1 MKIINVKDNNFEP
14 INEPLCA
21 AVGNFDGVH
30 LGHQKLID
38 EAKKHNLKSAVLT
51 FYPHPSVFLK
61 NIKDYKLLTPIEHK
75 AEIFQTLGIDYLII
89 VDFNN
94 NVANLS
100 KEDFID
106 LMKRLNIKS
115 CVCGHDFSFGAKALG
130 TPFDLL
136 NNFETYIIPKY
147 VIDNVRVST
156 SYIKELL
163 DDNNV
168 SKAYD
173 LLGRPYSIKG
183 KVVTGSQKGRT
194 IGFPTANIEYKKYYL
209 PKNGVYFVKV
219 RLDNDYYYGM
229 CNVGNNPTF
238 NYSAEK
244 RLEINIFD
252 LDLDLYGKDLEVYFI
267 KNIRNEK
274 KFKSKEELIEQLN
287 IDKNECFKLSKEL
300 KF

>member
-30 LGHQKLID
+30 KGHQKLIE

-75 AEIFQTLGIDYLII
+75 AEIFKTLGIDYLII

-94 NVANLS
+94 TVANLP
-100 KEDFID
+100 KEDFIE
-106 LMKRLNIKS
+106 LMKKLNIQS

-136 NNFETYIIPKY
+136 NSFETYIIPKY

-168 SKAYD
+168 SKASD
-173 LLGRPYSIKG
+173 LLGRYYSIKG
-183 KVVTGSQKGRT
+183 KVVTGSQKGRS
-194 IGFPTANIEYKKYYL
+194 IGFPTANVEYNKYYL

-219 RLDNDYYYGM
+219 KLFDNYYFGM

-238 NYSAEK
+238 NFSAEK
-244 RLEINIFD
+244 RLEINIFG
-252 LDLDLYGKDLEVYFI
+252 LDIDLYGKDLELFLI
-267 KNIRNEK
+267 KNIINEK
-274 KFKSKEELIEQLN
+274 KFK
-287 IDKNECFKLSKEL
+287 
-300 KF
+300 

>member
-30 LGHQKLID
+30 KGHQKLIE

-75 AEIFQTLGIDYLII
+75 AEIFKTLGIDYLII

-94 NVANLS
+94 TVANLP
-100 KEDFID
+100 KEEFIE
-106 LMKRLNIKS
+106 LMKKLNIQS

-136 NNFETYIIPKY
+136 NSFETYIIPKY

-168 SKAYD
+168 SKASD
-173 LLGRPYSIKG
+173 LLGRYYSIKG
-183 KVVTGSQKGRT
+183 KVVTGSQKGRS
-194 IGFPTANIEYKKYYL
+194 IGFPTANVEYNKYYL

-219 RLDNDYYYGM
+219 KLFDNYYFGM

-238 NYSAEK
+238 NFSAEK
-244 RLEINIFD
+244 RLEINIFG
-252 LDLDLYGKDLEVYFI
+252 LDIDLYGKDLEVFFI

-274 KFKSKEELIEQLN
+274 KFKSKEELVEQLN
-287 IDKNECFKLSKEL
+287 IDKAECYRLCEEL
-300 KF
+300 N

>member
-30 LGHQKLID
+30 KGHQKLIE

-75 AEIFQTLGIDYLII
+75 AEIFKTLGIDYLII

-94 NVANLS
+94 TVANLP
-100 KEDFID
+100 KEHFIE
-106 LMKRLNIKS
+106 LMKKLNIQS

-136 NNFETYIIPKY
+136 NSFETYIIPKY

-168 SKAYD
+168 SKASD
-173 LLGRPYSIKG
+173 LLGRYYSIKG
-183 KVVTGSQKGRT
+183 KVVTGSQKGRS
-194 IGFPTANIEYKKYYL
+194 IGFPTANVEYNKYYL

-219 RLDNDYYYGM
+219 KLFDNYYFGM

-238 NYSAEK
+238 NFSAEK
-244 RLEINIFD
+244 RLEINIFG
-252 LDLDLYGKDLEVYFI
+252 LDIDLYGKDLEVFFI

-274 KFKSKEELIEQLN
+274 KFKSKEELVEQLN
-287 IDKNECFKLSKEL
+287 IDKAECYRLCKEL
-300 KF
+300 N

>member
-1 MKIINVKDNNFEP
+1 MKIINVKNNNFEP
-14 INEPLCA
+14 INESLCA

-30 LGHQKLID
+30 KGHQKLVE

-51 FYPHPSVFLK
+51 FYPHPYVFLK

-75 AEIFQTLGIDYLII
+75 AEIFKTLGIDYLII

-94 NVANLS
+94 DVANLT
-100 KEDFID
+100 KEEFID
-106 LMKRLNIKS
+106 LMKKLNIKS

-136 NNFETYIIPKY
+136 NHFETYIIPKY

-168 SKAYD
+168 SKASD
-173 LLGRPYSIKG
+173 LLGRYYSIKG

-194 IGFPTANIEYKKYYL
+194 IGFPTANIEYNKYYL

-219 RLDNDYYYGM
+219 RLNDDYYFGM

-238 NYSAEK
+238 NFSSEK

-252 LDLDLYGKDLEVYFI
+252 FESDLYGKDLEVFFI

-287 IDKNECFKLSKEL
+287 IDKAECYRLCKEL
-300 KF
+300 N